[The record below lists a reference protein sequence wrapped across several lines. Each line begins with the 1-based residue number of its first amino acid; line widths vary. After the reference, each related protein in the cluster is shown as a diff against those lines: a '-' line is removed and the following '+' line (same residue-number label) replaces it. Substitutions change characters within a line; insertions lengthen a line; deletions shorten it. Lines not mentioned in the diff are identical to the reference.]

1 MITRARCWGDR
12 LTQRETPTKGNRRMD
27 KAPTDLADL
36 RHQWEL
42 WQLPYRYAQAL
53 DRRDRTTIADLFT
66 RDAVFER
73 ANRETRSY
81 DGICGLIDEIA
92 KKYDSTFH
100 AVLNQTRS
108 VYGLDAEG
116 EVYCIAHHL
125 YRAHDDRVG
134 LSHDLR
140 IRYQDLYRFCD
151 DGRWRFTRRKVLVDS
166 RSVHQ
171 VVVPDVSSISQE

>member
-1 MITRARCWGDR
+1 MDD
-12 LTQRETPTKGNRRMD
+12 TQS
-27 KAPTDLADL
+27 DLADL

-42 WQLPYRYAQAL
+42 WQLPHRYAQAL
-53 DRRDRTTIADLFT
+53 DRRDRAALADLFT

-73 ANRETRSY
+73 VNVETRSY
-81 DGICGLIDEIA
+81 DGICGLIEVLA

-100 AVLNQTRS
+100 AVMNQTFS
-108 VYGLDAEG
+108 INGLAAEG

-125 YRAHDDRVG
+125 YRAHDDQVG

-140 IRYQDLYRFCD
+140 IRYQDQYRLCD
-151 DGRWRFTRRKVLVDS
+151 DERWRFTRRKVFVDS

-171 VVVPDVSSISQE
+171 VVVSDG